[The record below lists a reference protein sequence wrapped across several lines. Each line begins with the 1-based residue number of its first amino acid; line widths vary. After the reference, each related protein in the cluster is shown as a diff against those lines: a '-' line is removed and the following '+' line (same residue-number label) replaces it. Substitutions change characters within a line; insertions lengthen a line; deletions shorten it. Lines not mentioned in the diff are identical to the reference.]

1 MLVLVIGILI
11 IGTVNTIVSK
21 LQDKVCIDNCESTSP
36 VYFEQP
42 LIQTLNMF
50 IGESLCLIVWYFG
63 KSRVIDQEEQEPFN
77 GIILKKPRYWM
88 LLFPTLCDL
97 ISSTCMNFALILVA
111 PSIFQT
117 LRGSLIIFTAI
128 ISMIFLRKRY
138 TIYQSISLFIIFAG
152 ISVVGI
158 SNIINSNGNGNDN
171 DNVKEDNTAN
181 LIGIC
186 IILLAQIF
194 TATQYV
200 IEEKIMQDKRISPLL
215 AVGLEG
221 LIGTILLLLISP
233 IYFIVRKINVTV
245 LFWQIIH
252 EKQLLVSFLVL
263 TFTIAILNYLGLS
276 LTMNMSSTARTTIDA
291 CRILIVWIVS
301 LIIGWEIFNLIQLL
315 GFLIMV
321 SGIYIYFTSPNV
333 QTQLQLQP
341 QPQPDL
347 VNNN

>member
-1 MLVLVIGILI
+1 MMLVLVIGILI
-11 IGTVNTIVSK
+11 IGTVNTIISK

-36 VYFEQP
+36 VHFEQP
-42 LIQTLNMF
+42 LVQTLNMF

-77 GIILKKPRYWM
+77 GIMLQKPRYWM

-97 ISSTCMNFALILVA
+97 ISSTCMNFALILVV

-158 SNIINSNGNGNDN
+158 SNMIKSNDN
-171 DNVKEDNTAN
+171 LKEDNTAN
-181 LIGIC
+181 LIGIGM
-186 IILLAQIF
+186 ILLAQIF
-194 TATQYV
+194 TASQYV

-215 AVGLEG
+215 AVGIEG
-221 LIGTILLLLISP
+221 LIGTSLVLIISP
-233 IYFIVRKINVTV
+233 IYFIVRKINVSI

-252 EKQLLVSFLVL
+252 EKQLWISFLVL

-276 LTMNMSSTARTTIDA
+276 LTKNMSSTARTTVDA
-291 CRILIVWIVS
+291 CRILIVWVVS

-315 GFLIMV
+315 GFSIMV
-321 SGIYIYFTSPNV
+321 SGIYIYFTSPNIET
-333 QTQLQLQP
+333 QPQLQV
-341 QPQPDL
+341 QPDL

>member
-1 MLVLVIGILI
+1 MLVLIIGILI
-11 IGTVNTIVSK
+11 IGTVNTIISK
-21 LQDKVCIDNCESTSP
+21 LQDKVCIDNCEGAIP

-42 LIQTLNMF
+42 LVQTLNMF

-63 KSRVIDQEEQEPFN
+63 KSTTSEEQEQEQEHFIGVN
-77 GIILKKPRYWM
+77 SNNPRYWM
-88 LLFPTLCDL
+88 LLFPTLCDM
-97 ISSTCMNFALILVA
+97 ISSTFMNVALILVT

-138 TIYQSISLFIIFAG
+138 TTYQLISLFIIFAG

-158 SNIINSNGNGNDN
+158 SGINYGNNDSGGDMKVVIL
-171 DNVKEDNTAN
+171 DNSDNL

-186 IILLAQIF
+186 MILLAQIF

-200 IEEKIMQDKRISPLL
+200 IEEKIMQNKIISPLL
-215 AVGLEG
+215 AVGIEG
-221 LIGTILLLLISP
+221 LIGTILVLLISP
-233 IYFIVRKINVTV
+233 IYFTVRKINVTV

-252 EKQLLVSFLVL
+252 EKQLWISFLVL

-276 LTMNMSSTARTTIDA
+276 LTKNMSSTARTTVDA

-321 SGIYIYFTSPNV
+321 SGIYIYFTTPTSPPSS
-333 QTQLQLQP
+333 QP
-341 QPQPDL
+341 NL

>member
-1 MLVLVIGILI
+1 MLLLLIIGILI
-11 IGTVNTIVSK
+11 IGTVNTIISK
-21 LQDKVCIDNCESTSP
+21 LQDKVCIDNCEGASP

-42 LIQTLNMF
+42 LVQTLNMF

-63 KSRVIDQEEQEPFN
+63 KSTTPEEQAQEQEQVPFIGVN
-77 GIILKKPRYWM
+77 SKNPRYWM
-88 LLFPTLCDL
+88 LLFPTLCDM
-97 ISSTCMNFALILVA
+97 ISSTFMNVALILVT

-138 TIYQSISLFIIFAG
+138 TTYQLISLFIIFAG

-158 SNIINSNGNGNDN
+158 SGIKFGSSSNSGSSVLDN
-171 DNVKEDNTAN
+171 SDNL

-186 IILLAQIF
+186 MILLAQIF
-194 TATQYV
+194 TASQYV
-200 IEEKIMQDKRISPLL
+200 IEEKIMQNKMISPLL
-215 AVGLEG
+215 AVGIEG
-221 LIGTILLLLISP
+221 LIGTILVLLISP
-233 IYFIVRKINVTV
+233 IYFTVRKINVTV

-252 EKQLLVSFLVL
+252 EKQLWISFLVL

-276 LTMNMSSTARTTIDA
+276 LTKNMSSTARTTVDA

-301 LIIGWEIFNLIQLL
+301 LIIGWEIFNLVQLL

-321 SGIYIYFTSPNV
+321 SGIYIYFTTP
-333 QTQLQLQP
+333 TIQP
-341 QPQPDL
+341 PSQPDL